1 MQKKLVGKGV
11 RDPDKLAQNK
21 KSMGMSKKLEEVP
34 RRGGTTVK
42 QAQCRERDDV
52 IWVLSVHVLNL
63 REWEV
68 VCNCLDSFR
77 GLEGF

>member
-1 MQKKLVGKGV
+1 
-11 RDPDKLAQNK
+11 
-21 KSMGMSKKLEEVP
+21 MGMSKKKLEEVP

-42 QAQCRERDDV
+42 QAQCRKRDDI